1 MNLSLVQKM
10 GMVFRYIFSSFL
22 SIEMFV
28 LSLLLFIILVVNLKR
43 NNKIIQLAA
52 IGVYLG
58 FVIGIF
64 ISYTTY
70 VQTCVDSFV
79 KLFMNYVYF
88 PSTVV
93 YFFIMSFVSIMI
105 IWTLF
110 SKKLTTFKKV
120 FNEIHPTMDTA
131 EAQAICEEKY
141 NLFHINIINWYGSAK
156 EVIPGKTIQIDR
168 NEVTYLPEIILTVIC
183 KIEGVNPTEIL
194 GDLDKNVEKI
204 VNKAIKDI
212 NFGENIEI

>member
-120 FNEIHPTMDTA
+120 FNYSFFSILYFFFMSFIALATYDGVDLLDTPTLYENDLILSLVQLSNFILVIWIIFTGFYWFY
-131 EAQAICEEKY
+131 KY
-141 NLFHINIINWYGSAK
+141 LKKRF
-156 EVIPGKTIQIDR
+156 D
-168 NEVTYLPEIILTVIC
+168 
-183 KIEGVNPTEIL
+183 
-194 GDLDKNVEKI
+194 
-204 VNKAIKDI
+204 
-212 NFGENIEI
+212 